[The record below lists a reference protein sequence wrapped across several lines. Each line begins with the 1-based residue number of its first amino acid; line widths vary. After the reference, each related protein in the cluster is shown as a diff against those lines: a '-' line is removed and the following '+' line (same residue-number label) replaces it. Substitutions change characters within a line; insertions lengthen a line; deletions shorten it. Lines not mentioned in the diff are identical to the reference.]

1 MCSYSAFKDIIAL
14 SYFHTH
20 ALFTSK
26 YLFRNQCTWIIYFKV
41 LYILYTYI
49 KNLVFFLKIK
59 TCISHNQIFIGWTL
73 IFQTQKNVPC
83 TCINTHLSIRLY
95 IFSLDISM
103 GPSSSDPA
111 ASVSRYMSKHISN
124 LCIWLDSTVSHDFEF
139 INSSW
144 WTFTSSS
151 ISCYSRKKKVLVIII
166 FQVYNIVIESFSSCM
181 FLLWCVC
188 RLQLFSRAAKAQTLQ
203 TLGQLLD
210 SHES

>member
-1 MCSYSAFKDIIAL
+1 MYM
-14 SYFHTH
+14 
-20 ALFTSK
+20 
-26 YLFRNQCTWIIYFKV
+26 N
-41 LYILYTYI
+41 YILQGTLYTVYI
-49 KNLVFFLKIK
+49 YKKFGFFLKIN

-151 ISCYSRKKKVLVIII
+151 ISCYSRKKKVISYNNLPSLQYCNRELFLVH
-166 FQVYNIVIESFSSCM
+166 VLTLMCLSFAAVLSCCQSTDTTNTGAT
-181 FLLWCVC
+181 F
-188 RLQLFSRAAKAQTLQ
+188 
-203 TLGQLLD
+203 G
-210 SHES
+210 